1 MKNIFVNIVII
12 ILLGTSYSYSQQQQP
27 FVFTL
32 YGGLFF
38 PSYPNFRATYQSS
51 SDIVWGGGICL
62 PVHGS
67 IFATGDISFFNP
79 KGLEESSTDSTIE
92 LSQRFVHVGILSKQ
106 LLSGGIFIRLS
117 GGLSYIS
124 IKQTVSSSR
133 SPQSTQEADKKI
145 GYFGGIGFEE
155 PLDAEGRAS
164 LFGDAIYDYRRSQKR
179 ELYGDFGGIRFILG
193 VHLFLF

>member
-1 MKNIFVNIVII
+1 MKNIFINIVII
-12 ILLGTSYSYSQQQQP
+12 LLLGTSYTYSQQQQP

-38 PSYPNFRATYQSS
+38 PSHPNFRATYQSS

-62 PVHGS
+62 PEQGL

-79 KGLEESSTDSTIE
+79 KGLADPANDSTIE
-92 LSQRFVHVGILSKQ
+92 LSERFIHVGVLSKQ
-106 LLSGGIFIRLS
+106 LLSGGIFLRLS

-124 IKQTVSSSR
+124 IKQTVSGSR
-133 SPQSTQEADKKI
+133 SPQRTQEADKRI
-145 GYFGGIGFEE
+145 GYFGGVGFEE
-155 PLDAEGRAS
+155 MLDAEGRAS
-164 LFGDAIYDYRRSQKR
+164 LFADAIYDYRRSQRR
-179 ELYGDFGGIRFILG
+179 ELYGDFGGVRIVLG